1 MILGCMFVVCVH
13 IAVYMYFIVWG
24 VPRYTCARTS
34 VKVRSE
40 HRRAHVST
48 HACTCRHPCH
58 SACMEMRGQLAG
70 VDSLT
75 GPHGGFQNQT
85 LIDGLGRKPSP
96 QSPLPLFFWTGFPEE
111 PGMSTR
117 IPPVSAFS
125 SAGSPGAF
133 SPTWLFVSSGVPHS
147 ALHAVCRLYE

>member
-1 MILGCMFVVCVH
+1 MFGLCVH
-13 IAVYMYFIVWG
+13 TAVYMYFIVRD
-24 VPRYTCARTS
+24 VPRYTRAHTS

-40 HRRAHVST
+40 HTHAHVST
-48 HACTCRHPCH
+48 HACTCKHPCH
-58 SACMEMRGQLAG
+58 SACVEMRGQFAG
-70 VDSLT
+70 VDFLI

-85 LIDGLGRKPSP
+85 LIDSLGRKPSP

-133 SPTWLFVSSGVPHS
+133 RPIWLFVSSGVLHS
-147 ALHAVCRLYE
+147 ALHAVCRLYKRA